1 MHSGLEPHFHR
12 VFIVPRKTPEQFR
25 LILSEC
31 GLAPG
36 RAFMVGDGMRSDI
49 NPALEIGMHAIHVRG
64 QSWAH
69 QLVEPL
75 HGDFVAVDRLEEIPP
90 IVFGRMAGR

>member
-1 MHSGLEPHFHR
+1 MLTYPYKDCPWAVRHKVAGDKH
-12 VFIVPRKTPEQFR
+12 
-25 LILSEC
+25 
-31 GLAPG
+31 LAWRQ

-49 NPALEIGMHAIHVRG
+49 NPALEVGMHAIHVRG

-75 HGDFVAVDRLEEIPP
+75 HGDFAAVDRLEEIPP
-90 IVFGRMAGR
+90 IVFERMGL